1 MTTSTVNY
9 EELANILNDR
19 MVNRK
24 GGQNLR
30 LARLMG
36 MYSKDTKHPIQA
48 NIPKGDRSNFSQEKY
63 KFLLDA
69 PFEVSHKCCDV
80 MKKKPVHEY
89 TKKTGRLPITAQMAS
104 ESFLRTQK
112 WLQYGCNGFQMK
124 SPISNP
130 MSFWTENDVL
140 QYIAENNLPIC
151 SVYGEVVE
159 DFGDEIDGQM
169 DISDLGWGETQKKYK
184 TTGCKRTGCMLCG
197 FGCHLEKSPN
207 RFEMLKETHPGMY
220 GMLDRV
226 KNNGVTFREAIEW
239 INEHGNMDI
248 KL

>member
-1 MTTSTVNY
+1 MKKDP
-9 EELANILNDR
+9 AH
-19 MVNRK
+19 K
-24 GGQNLR
+24 
-30 LARLMG
+30 
-36 MYSKDTKHPIQA
+36 YSK
-48 NIPKGDRSNFSQEKY
+48 E
-63 KFLLDA
+63 
-69 PFEVSHKCCDV
+69 
-80 MKKKPVHEY
+80 
-89 TKKTGRLPITAQMAS
+89 TGRYAITAQMAE
-104 ESFLRTQK
+104 ESKLRTQK
-112 WLQYGCNGFQMK
+112 WLQNGCNGFHMK

-140 QYIAENNLPIC
+140 QYIAENNLPIS

-197 FGCHLEKSPN
+197 FGCHLEKNPN

-226 KNNGVTFREAIEW
+226 TNNGVTMRQAIEW
-239 INEHGNMDI
+239 MNEHGGLDI